1 MTSAAEQVRV
11 RFGPPAAELTKGL
24 MLGAPP
30 AEAPSAPMR
39 EFLAW
44 VAFRPRTHADAMDA
58 WQSHCPRFTL
68 WEDALEACLVELEPG
83 AGGLGSAR
91 VRLTLRGQAALTT
104 R

>member
-1 MTSAAEQVRV
+1 MTAGVEPLVPLGTHLADPSGARSPV
-11 RFGPPAAELTKGL
+11 PPLVEPL
-24 MLGAPP
+24 
-30 AEAPSAPMR
+30 SAPMR

-68 WEDALEACLVELEPG
+68 WEDALD
-83 AGGLGSAR
+83 GGLIDLEAGSAR
-91 VRLTLRGQAALTT
+91 VRLTARGEAALAS

>member
-1 MTSAAEQVRV
+1 MTAGVEPRGRQLAPALAE
-11 RFGPPAAELTKGL
+11 PL
-24 MLGAPP
+24 
-30 AEAPSAPMR
+30 SAPMR

-68 WEDALEACLVELEPG
+68 WEDALEAGLIRLEPG
-83 AGGLGSAR
+83 SDGPGSAQ
-91 VRLTLRGQAALTT
+91 VRLTPCGQSALGS